1 MPAEPWVG
9 PPNSPEWGLQ
19 LAMTLN
25 ALDLRNHINIS
36 IRYNKSLNSC
46 FVPSSNGD
54 ICLLLKDI
62 KVSRSFFYICSLQI
76 LLCLFLLSLILSL
89 SPTAKNI

>member
-36 IRYNKSLNSC
+36 IRYNIAT